1 MSDTGTS
8 LYLSRL
14 LLDPNC
20 RQVRSE
26 LAHPY
31 EMHRTVMH
39 AFDRYS
45 VSDGERKREKFN
57 VLFRADEDDLN
68 GHVILYVQSTVE
80 PDWVYLCEKDGYLV
94 ENTNQPNPACKNV
107 EALYQNL
114 CKGQELSFYLRANP
128 TKRIAKPKRGDDSLI
143 GKRVALLH
151 EEEQMAWLIRK
162 GQERE
167 AGCPGGFEILTKQI
181 TQEHGKA
188 GQIVLV
194 HAAPEGKQI
203 GLKRDE
209 KRDYR
214 MTHLAVRYNG
224 LLRITNTDDFR
235 NTIVRGLGS
244 GKAFGFGLLSVR
256 KVTPNPSA
264 VASCSSSALKIGE
277 Q

>member
-1 MSDTGTS
+1 MSDANTPI
-8 LYLSRL
+8 YLCRL

-31 EMHRTVMH
+31 EMHRTIMH
-39 AFDRYS
+39 AFDRYH
-45 VSDGERKREKFN
+45 VGKDEKKREKFN
-57 VLFRADEDDLN
+57 ILFRQMKTISM
-68 GHVILYVQSTVE
+68 GV
-80 PDWVYLCEKDGYLV
+80 
-94 ENTNQPNPACKNV
+94 
-107 EALYQNL
+107 
-114 CKGQELSFYLRANP
+114 LSFMSNLQLNRIGSFLVRRTGICWGTQISQILHVKMLRRHIKIFARVRSLSFSLRANP
-128 TKRIAKPKRGDDSLI
+128 TKCIFKPKRGDDFLK

-151 EEEQMAWLIRK
+151 EEEQLAWLIRK

-167 AGCPGGFEILTKQI
+167 TGCPGGFEILTKQI
-181 TQEHGKA
+181 TQENGDA

-214 MTHLAVRYNG
+214 MTHLSVRYNG
-224 LLRITNTDDFR
+224 LLRITNVDAFR

-256 KVTPNPSA
+256 KIAPKPSA
-264 VASCSSSALKIGE
+264 ASCS
-277 Q
+277 

>member
-1 MSDTGTS
+1 MSDTGKS
-8 LYLSRL
+8 LYFSRL

-39 AFDRYS
+39 AFDKHT
-45 VSDGERKREKFN
+45 VNKDEKKREKFN
-57 VLFRADEDDLN
+57 VLFRADQDERN
-68 GHVILYVQSTVE
+68 GHVVLYVQSTVE
-80 PDWVYLCEKDGYLV
+80 PDWGYFEDKDGYLL
-94 ENTNQPNPACKNV
+94 ENTNQPNPAYKNV
-107 EALYQNL
+107 EASYQNL
-114 CKGQELSFYLRANP
+114 CQGQELCFSLRANP
-128 TKRIAKPKRGDDSLI
+128 TKSIFIPKSGDDFLR

-151 EEEQMAWLIRK
+151 EEEQLAWLIRK

-167 AGCPGGFEILTKQI
+167 AGCPGGFEILTKRIIQKNG
-181 TQEHGKA
+181 EA

-194 HAAPEGKQI
+194 HAVPEGKQI

-209 KRDYR
+209 NRDYR

-224 LLRITNTDDFR
+224 LLRITNVDAFR
-235 NTIVRGLGS
+235 NTIVRGLGH

-256 KVTPNPSA
+256 KIAQDLSA
-264 VASCSSSALKIGE
+264 AASCW
-277 Q
+277 

>member
-1 MSDTGTS
+1 MSDANTPI
-8 LYLSRL
+8 YLSRL
-14 LLDPNC
+14 LLDPNY

-26 LAHPY
+26 LSHPY
-31 EMHRTVMH
+31 EMHRTIMH
-39 AFDRYS
+39 AFDRYI
-45 VSDGERKREKFN
+45 VGEDEKKREKFN
-57 VLFRADEDDLN
+57 ILFRADEDDFD
-68 GHVILYVQSTVE
+68 GHVVLYVQSAVE
-80 PDWVYLCEKDGYLV
+80 PDWAFLSEKDGYLL

-114 CKGQELSFYLRANP
+114 CKGQELSFCLRANP
-128 TKRIAKPKRGDDSLI
+128 TKRIAKPKKGDDFLI

-167 AGCPGGFEILTKQI
+167 TGCPGGFEILTKQI
-181 TQEHGKA
+181 IQENGEA
-188 GQIVLV
+188 GQVVLA

-224 LLRITNTDDFR
+224 LLRITNVNAFQ
-235 NTIVRGLGS
+235 NTLVRGLGS

-256 KVTPNPSA
+256 KVAPN
-264 VASCSSSALKIGE
+264 SSAAA
-277 Q
+277 